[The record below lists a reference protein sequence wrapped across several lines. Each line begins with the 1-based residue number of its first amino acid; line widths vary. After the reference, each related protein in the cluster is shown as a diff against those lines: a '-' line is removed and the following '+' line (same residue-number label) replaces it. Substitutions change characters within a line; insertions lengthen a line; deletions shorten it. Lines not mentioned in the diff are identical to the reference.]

1 MSRDKGIA
9 KLRTLLLAVGIEM
22 ESVRKRT
29 ESWDTLVD
37 VTGKLTR

>member
-9 KLRTLLLAVGIEM
+9 KERTLLLAVEIEM

-29 ESWDTLVD
+29 ESRDTFAD
-37 VTGKLTR
+37 AAGKLTR